1 MFLADSQYD
10 QFSADIRLSTLVI
23 LSKIFMGYQRSLME
37 LLAKVVIYGVLLL
50 GLPDLGRPQDLLGQG
65 ILTVD
70 VSSSVHAFTLL
81 G

>member
-37 LLAKVVIYGVLLL
+37 LLVKVVFHGVLLL
-50 GLPDLGRPQDLLGQG
+50 GLPDLGRLQDLLGQG

-70 VSSSVHAFTLL
+70 VFSSVHAFTLL